1 MFQENPDKLL
11 LSSIESFEIEPDLL
25 TLRRIEDLINKTN
38 QFRSSIIE
46 SYESRINAL
55 QTEHK
60 NLKTEIG
67 LLTKVS
73 GINYENLKLL
83 GGDNEEADKD
93 WSSKD
98 IFTLMN
104 EKSIELDNLKL
115 SLAKNLN
122 DLESQIN
129 SMNIT
134 KKDLEEKYNLLRQ
147 ENENLIHDNILNNPD
162 SKVIKINIY
171 KNLGV
176 EIEDAVDQDDK
187 QNKCD
192 KIVIFNKEA
201 NLSSILNVEEK
212 YSEYFITN
220 YIWDRLQGYWSPSG
234 GVQWVPTLHFVT
246 IV

>member
-1 MFQENPDKLL
+1 MFHEKPDKLL

-25 TLRRIEDLINKTN
+25 TLRRIEEVINKTN
-38 QFRSSIIE
+38 QYRSNIIE
-46 SYESRINAL
+46 NYEAKLNTMKSEFQNLMSEIN
-55 QTEHK
+55 
-60 NLKTEIG
+60 

-83 GGDNEEADKD
+83 GNGDEESMGDLSNKN
-93 WSSKD
+93 
-98 IFTLMN
+98 IFNVMN

-134 KKDLEEKYNLLRQ
+134 KKDLMEKYELVKMKND
-147 ENENLIHDNILNNPD
+147 NLINDNILKNPD
-162 SKVIKINIY
+162 SKAIKINIY

-176 EIEDAVDQDDK
+176 EIEGGDEGESENKHDK
-187 QNKCD
+187 
-192 KIVIFNKEA
+192 VIIYNKET
-201 NLSSILNVEEK
+201 NLSSILNIDDK

-220 YIWDRLQGYWSPSG
+220 YIWDRLQGY
-234 GVQWVPTLHFVT
+234 
-246 IV
+246 

>member
-1 MFQENPDKLL
+1 MFHEKPDKLL

-25 TLRRIEDLINKTN
+25 TLRRIEEVINKTN
-38 QFRSSIIE
+38 QYRSNIIE
-46 SYESRINAL
+46 NYETKLNTMKSEFQSLMSEIN
-55 QTEHK
+55 
-60 NLKTEIG
+60 

-83 GGDNEEADKD
+83 GNGNEESMGDLSNKN
-93 WSSKD
+93 
-98 IFTLMN
+98 IFNVMN

-134 KKDLEEKYNLLRQ
+134 KKDLMEKYELVKMKND
-147 ENENLIHDNILNNPD
+147 NLINDNILKNPD
-162 SKVIKINIY
+162 SKAIKINIY

-176 EIEDAVDQDDK
+176 EIESGEEGEIENKQDK
-187 QNKCD
+187 
-192 KIVIFNKEA
+192 VIIYNKET
-201 NLSSILNVEEK
+201 NLSSILNIDDK

-220 YIWDRLQGYWSPSG
+220 YIWDRLQGY
-234 GVQWVPTLHFVT
+234 
-246 IV
+246 

>member
-1 MFQENPDKLL
+1 MFHEKPDKLL

-25 TLRRIEDLINKTN
+25 TLRRIEEVINKTN
-38 QFRSSIIE
+38 QYRSNTIE
-46 SYESRINAL
+46 NYETKLNTMKSEFQSLMSEIN
-55 QTEHK
+55 
-60 NLKTEIG
+60 

-83 GGDNEEADKD
+83 GNGNEESMGDLSNKN
-93 WSSKD
+93 
-98 IFTLMN
+98 IFNVMN

-134 KKDLEEKYNLLRQ
+134 KKDLMEKCELVKMKND
-147 ENENLIHDNILNNPD
+147 NLINDNILKNPD
-162 SKVIKINIY
+162 SKAIKINIY

-176 EIEDAVDQDDK
+176 EIESGEEGETENKQDK
-187 QNKCD
+187 
-192 KIVIFNKEA
+192 VIIYNKET
-201 NLSSILNVEEK
+201 NLSSILNIDDK

-220 YIWDRLQGYWSPSG
+220 YIWDRLQGY
-234 GVQWVPTLHFVT
+234 
-246 IV
+246 

>member
-1 MFQENPDKLL
+1 MFHEKPDKLL

-25 TLRRIEDLINKTN
+25 TLRRIEEVINKTN
-38 QFRSSIIE
+38 QYRSNTIE
-46 SYESRINAL
+46 NYETKLNTMKSEFQSLMSEIN
-55 QTEHK
+55 
-60 NLKTEIG
+60 

-83 GGDNEEADKD
+83 GNGDEESMGDLSNKN
-93 WSSKD
+93 
-98 IFTLMN
+98 IFNVMN

-134 KKDLEEKYNLLRQ
+134 KKDLMEKYELVKMKND
-147 ENENLIHDNILNNPD
+147 NLINDNILKNPD
-162 SKVIKINIY
+162 SKAIKINIY

-176 EIEDAVDQDDK
+176 EIESGEEGESENKQDK
-187 QNKCD
+187 
-192 KIVIFNKEA
+192 VIIYNKET
-201 NLSSILNVEEK
+201 NLSSILNIDDK

-220 YIWDRLQGYWSPSG
+220 YIWDRLQGY
-234 GVQWVPTLHFVT
+234 
-246 IV
+246 

>member
-1 MFQENPDKLL
+1 MFHEKPDKLL

-25 TLRRIEDLINKTN
+25 TLRRIEEVINKTN
-38 QFRSSIIE
+38 QYRSNTIE
-46 SYESRINAL
+46 NYETKLNTMKSEFQSLMSEIN
-55 QTEHK
+55 
-60 NLKTEIG
+60 

-83 GGDNEEADKD
+83 GNGNEESMGDLSNKN
-93 WSSKD
+93 
-98 IFTLMN
+98 IFNVMN

-134 KKDLEEKYNLLRQ
+134 KKDLMEKYELVKMKND
-147 ENENLIHDNILNNPD
+147 NLINDNILKNPD
-162 SKVIKINIY
+162 SKAIKINIY

-176 EIEDAVDQDDK
+176 EIESGEEGETENKQDK
-187 QNKCD
+187 
-192 KIVIFNKEA
+192 VIIYNKET
-201 NLSSILNVEEK
+201 NLSSILNIDDK

-220 YIWDRLQGYWSPSG
+220 YIWDRLQGY
-234 GVQWVPTLHFVT
+234 
-246 IV
+246 

>member
-1 MFQENPDKLL
+1 MFHEKPDKLL

-25 TLRRIEDLINKTN
+25 TLRRIEEVINKTN
-38 QFRSSIIE
+38 QYRSNTIE
-46 SYESRINAL
+46 NYETKLNTMKSEFQSLMSEIN
-55 QTEHK
+55 
-60 NLKTEIG
+60 

-83 GGDNEEADKD
+83 GNGDEESMGDLSNKN
-93 WSSKD
+93 
-98 IFTLMN
+98 IFNVMN

-134 KKDLEEKYNLLRQ
+134 KKDLMEKYELVKMKND
-147 ENENLIHDNILNNPD
+147 NLINDNILKNPD
-162 SKVIKINIY
+162 SKAIKINIY

-176 EIEDAVDQDDK
+176 EIESGEEGETENKQDK
-187 QNKCD
+187 
-192 KIVIFNKEA
+192 VIIYNKET
-201 NLSSILNVEEK
+201 NLSSILNIDDK

-220 YIWDRLQGYWSPSG
+220 YIWDRLQGY
-234 GVQWVPTLHFVT
+234 
-246 IV
+246 

>member
-1 MFQENPDKLL
+1 MFHEKPDKLL

-25 TLRRIEDLINKTN
+25 TLRRIEEVINKTN
-38 QFRSSIIE
+38 QYRSNIIE
-46 SYESRINAL
+46 NYETKLNTMKSEFQSLMSEIN
-55 QTEHK
+55 
-60 NLKTEIG
+60 

-83 GGDNEEADKD
+83 GNGDEESMGDLSNKN
-93 WSSKD
+93 
-98 IFTLMN
+98 IFNVMN

-134 KKDLEEKYNLLRQ
+134 KKDLMEKYELVKMKND
-147 ENENLIHDNILNNPD
+147 NLINDNILKNPD
-162 SKVIKINIY
+162 SKAIKINIY

-176 EIEDAVDQDDK
+176 EIESGGEGETENKQDK
-187 QNKCD
+187 
-192 KIVIFNKEA
+192 VIIYNKET
-201 NLSSILNVEEK
+201 NLSSILNIDDK

-220 YIWDRLQGYWSPSG
+220 YIWDRLQGY
-234 GVQWVPTLHFVT
+234 
-246 IV
+246 

>member
-1 MFQENPDKLL
+1 MFHEKPDKLL

-25 TLRRIEDLINKTN
+25 TLRRIEEVINKTN
-38 QFRSSIIE
+38 QYRSNIIE
-46 SYESRINAL
+46 NYETKLNTMKSEFQSLMSEIN
-55 QTEHK
+55 
-60 NLKTEIG
+60 

-83 GGDNEEADKD
+83 GNGDEESMGDLSNKN
-93 WSSKD
+93 
-98 IFTLMN
+98 IFNVMN

-134 KKDLEEKYNLLRQ
+134 KKDLMEKYELVKMKND
-147 ENENLIHDNILNNPD
+147 NLINDNILKNPD
-162 SKVIKINIY
+162 SKAIKINIY

-176 EIEDAVDQDDK
+176 EIESGEEGESENKQDK
-187 QNKCD
+187 
-192 KIVIFNKEA
+192 VIIYNKET
-201 NLSSILNVEEK
+201 NLSSILNIDDK

-220 YIWDRLQGYWSPSG
+220 YIWDRLQGY
-234 GVQWVPTLHFVT
+234 
-246 IV
+246 

>member
-1 MFQENPDKLL
+1 MFHEKPDKLL

-25 TLRRIEDLINKTN
+25 TLRRIEEVISKTN
-38 QFRSSIIE
+38 QYRSNIIE
-46 SYESRINAL
+46 NYESKLNTMKSEFQSLMSEIN
-55 QTEHK
+55 
-60 NLKTEIG
+60 

-83 GGDNEEADKD
+83 GNGDEESMGDLSNKN
-93 WSSKD
+93 
-98 IFTLMN
+98 IFNVMN

-134 KKDLEEKYNLLRQ
+134 KKDLMEKYELVKMKND
-147 ENENLIHDNILNNPD
+147 NLINDNILKSPD
-162 SKVIKINIY
+162 SKAIKINIY

-176 EIEDAVDQDDK
+176 EIESGDEGEIESESKQDK
-187 QNKCD
+187 
-192 KIVIFNKEA
+192 VIIYNKET
-201 NLSSILNVEEK
+201 NLSSILNIDDK

-220 YIWDRLQGYWSPSG
+220 YIWDRLQGY
-234 GVQWVPTLHFVT
+234 
-246 IV
+246 

>member
-1 MFQENPDKLL
+1 MFHEKPDKLL

-25 TLRRIEDLINKTN
+25 TLRRIEEVINKTN
-38 QFRSSIIE
+38 QYRSNIIE
-46 SYESRINAL
+46 NYETKLNTMKSEFQSLMSEIN
-55 QTEHK
+55 
-60 NLKTEIG
+60 

-83 GGDNEEADKD
+83 GNGNEESMGDLSNKN
-93 WSSKD
+93 
-98 IFTLMN
+98 IFNVMN

-134 KKDLEEKYNLLRQ
+134 KKDLMEKYELVKMKND
-147 ENENLIHDNILNNPD
+147 NLINDNILKNPD
-162 SKVIKINIY
+162 SKAIKINIY

-176 EIEDAVDQDDK
+176 EIESGEEGETENKQDK
-187 QNKCD
+187 
-192 KIVIFNKEA
+192 VIIYNKET
-201 NLSSILNVEEK
+201 NLSSILNIDDK

-220 YIWDRLQGYWSPSG
+220 YIWDRLQGY
-234 GVQWVPTLHFVT
+234 
-246 IV
+246 

>member
-1 MFQENPDKLL
+1 MFHEKPDKLL

-25 TLRRIEDLINKTN
+25 TLRRIEEVINKTN
-38 QFRSSIIE
+38 QYRSNIIE
-46 SYESRINAL
+46 NYETKLNTMKSEFQNLMSEIN
-55 QTEHK
+55 
-60 NLKTEIG
+60 

-83 GGDNEEADKD
+83 GNGDEESMGDLSNKN
-93 WSSKD
+93 
-98 IFTLMN
+98 IFNVMN

-134 KKDLEEKYNLLRQ
+134 KKDLMEKYELVKMKND
-147 ENENLIHDNILNNPD
+147 NLINDNILKNPD
-162 SKVIKINIY
+162 SKAIKINIY

-176 EIEDAVDQDDK
+176 EIESGDEGESENKHDK
-187 QNKCD
+187 
-192 KIVIFNKEA
+192 VIIYNKET
-201 NLSSILNVEEK
+201 NLSSILNIDDK

-220 YIWDRLQGYWSPSG
+220 YIWDRLQGY
-234 GVQWVPTLHFVT
+234 
-246 IV
+246 

>member
-1 MFQENPDKLL
+1 MFHEKPDKLL

-25 TLRRIEDLINKTN
+25 TLRRIEEVINKTN
-38 QFRSSIIE
+38 QYRSNIIE
-46 SYESRINAL
+46 NYETKLNTMKSEFQSLMSEIN
-55 QTEHK
+55 
-60 NLKTEIG
+60 

-83 GGDNEEADKD
+83 GNGDEESMGDLSNKN
-93 WSSKD
+93 
-98 IFTLMN
+98 IFNVMN

-134 KKDLEEKYNLLRQ
+134 KNDLMEKYELVKMKND
-147 ENENLIHDNILNNPD
+147 NLINDNILKNPD
-162 SKVIKINIY
+162 SKAIKINIY

-176 EIEDAVDQDDK
+176 EIESGGEGETENKQDK
-187 QNKCD
+187 
-192 KIVIFNKEA
+192 VIIYNKET
-201 NLSSILNVEEK
+201 NLSSILNIDDK

-220 YIWDRLQGYWSPSG
+220 YIWDRLQGY
-234 GVQWVPTLHFVT
+234 
-246 IV
+246 

>member
-1 MFQENPDKLL
+1 MFHEKPDKLL

-25 TLRRIEDLINKTN
+25 TLRRIEEVINKTN
-38 QFRSSIIE
+38 QYRSNIIE
-46 SYESRINAL
+46 NYETKLNTMKSEFQSLMSEIN
-55 QTEHK
+55 
-60 NLKTEIG
+60 

-83 GGDNEEADKD
+83 GNGNEESMGDLSNKN
-93 WSSKD
+93 
-98 IFTLMN
+98 IFNVMN

-134 KKDLEEKYNLLRQ
+134 KKDLMEKYELVKMKND
-147 ENENLIHDNILNNPD
+147 NLINDNILKNPD
-162 SKVIKINIY
+162 SKAIKINIY

-176 EIEDAVDQDDK
+176 EIESGGEGETENKQDK
-187 QNKCD
+187 
-192 KIVIFNKEA
+192 VIIYNKET
-201 NLSSILNVEEK
+201 NLSSILNIDDK

-220 YIWDRLQGYWSPSG
+220 YIWDRLQGY
-234 GVQWVPTLHFVT
+234 
-246 IV
+246 

>member
-1 MFQENPDKLL
+1 MFHEKPDKLL

-25 TLRRIEDLINKTN
+25 TLRRIEEVINKTN
-38 QFRSSIIE
+38 QYRSNIIE
-46 SYESRINAL
+46 NYETKLNTMKSEFQSLMSEIN
-55 QTEHK
+55 
-60 NLKTEIG
+60 

-83 GGDNEEADKD
+83 GNGDEESMGDLSNKN
-93 WSSKD
+93 
-98 IFTLMN
+98 IFNVMN

-134 KKDLEEKYNLLRQ
+134 KKDLMEKYELVKMKND
-147 ENENLIHDNILNNPD
+147 NLINDNILKNPD
-162 SKVIKINIY
+162 SKAIKINIY

-176 EIEDAVDQDDK
+176 EIESGEEGETENKQDK
-187 QNKCD
+187 
-192 KIVIFNKEA
+192 VIIYNKET
-201 NLSSILNVEEK
+201 NLSSILNIDDK

-220 YIWDRLQGYWSPSG
+220 YIWDRLQGY
-234 GVQWVPTLHFVT
+234 
-246 IV
+246 

>member
-1 MFQENPDKLL
+1 MFHEKPDKLL

-25 TLRRIEDLINKTN
+25 TLRRIEEVINKTN
-38 QFRSSIIE
+38 QYRSNIIE
-46 SYESRINAL
+46 NYETKLNTMKSEFQSLMSEIN
-55 QTEHK
+55 
-60 NLKTEIG
+60 

-83 GGDNEEADKD
+83 GNGDEESMGDL
-93 WSSKD
+93 SNN
-98 IFTLMN
+98 IFNVMN

-134 KKDLEEKYNLLRQ
+134 KKDLMEKYELVKMKND
-147 ENENLIHDNILNNPD
+147 NLINDNILKNPD
-162 SKVIKINIY
+162 SKAIKINIY

-176 EIEDAVDQDDK
+176 EIESGGEGETENKQDK
-187 QNKCD
+187 
-192 KIVIFNKEA
+192 VIIYNKET
-201 NLSSILNVEEK
+201 NLSSILNIDDK

-220 YIWDRLQGYWSPSG
+220 YIWDRLQGY
-234 GVQWVPTLHFVT
+234 
-246 IV
+246 